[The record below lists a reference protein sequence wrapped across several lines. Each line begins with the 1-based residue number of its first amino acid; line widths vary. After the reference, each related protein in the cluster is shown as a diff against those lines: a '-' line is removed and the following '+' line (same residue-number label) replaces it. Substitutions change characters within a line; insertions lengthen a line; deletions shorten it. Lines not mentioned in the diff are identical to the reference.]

1 MSSSASIYIHIPFC
15 RTRCSYCD
23 FFSTAC
29 GKKGVSDSYVSAL
42 CREIQL
48 RFRYSGYSSVHTVY
62 IGGGTPSLLTPEQL
76 KKISDSIYSL
86 PGVSLLR
93 EFSMEVNP
101 DDVTRSFILS
111 AAASGITRL
120 SCGIQAFEDSVL
132 SRVKRRSSGKRVL
145 EALDCISEHWKGD
158 LSVDLIAAL
167 PGQTEEGLCKGLKRL
182 SEYPVDHVSLYS
194 LTIEPETPLG
204 RQVESGT
211 LSYDFEN
218 ADRMWLTGRDVL
230 ESLGFRQYEVSN
242 FCKPGKECL
251 HNLVYWNLEGYL
263 GCGAGATGT
272 LYGKN
277 AVRFTGTTDI
287 QEYTDFWLS
296 ESACIQGAPG
306 EREELNLEVQSFEFF
321 MMGLRTL
328 RGVSLDEYRR
338 RFGYEVPEKIRSEM
352 ADWEQRGTAY
362 FYRSG
367 NELYFSLGSNG
378 ILFLND
384 FLRSII

>member
-29 GKKGVSDSYVSAL
+29 GKNGVPDSYVSAL
-42 CREIQL
+42 CRDIQF
-48 RFRYSGYSSVHTVY
+48 RFELSGCSSVRTVY

-86 PGVSLLR
+86 SGASSIK
-93 EFSMEVNP
+93 EFSIEVNP
-101 DDVTRSFILS
+101 DDVSRAFIQS
-111 AAASGITRL
+111 AADSGITRL

-132 SRVKRRSSGKRVL
+132 FGVKRRSSSKRVL
-145 EALDCISEHWKGD
+145 EALDCISEQWKGD
-158 LSVDLIAAL
+158 FSVDMIAAL
-167 PGQTEEGLCKGLKRL
+167 PGQTEEGLCNGLKRL
-182 SEYPVDHVSLYS
+182 SQYPVDHVSLYS

-204 RQVESGT
+204 RQVESGG
-211 LSYDFEN
+211 LFYDFEK
-218 ADRMWLTGRDVL
+218 ADRMWLSGRDVL
-230 ESLGFRQYEVSN
+230 ESMGFRQYEVSN
-242 FCKPGKECL
+242 FCRPEKECL
-251 HNLVYWNLEGYL
+251 HNLVYWNLDDYL

-296 ESACIQGAPG
+296 ENACVQNAPG
-306 EREELNLEVQSFEFF
+306 EREELSWEVQSFEFF

-328 RGVSLDEYRR
+328 GGVSLDEYRR
-338 RFGYEVPEKIRSEM
+338 RFNRDVPEKIRSEM
-352 ADWEQRGTAY
+352 NGWEKRGAAR
-362 FYRSG
+362 FYKSG
-367 NELYFSLGSNG
+367 QDLYFSLNSKG
-378 ILFLND
+378 ILYLND

>member
-29 GKKGVSDSYVSAL
+29 GKKGVSDLYVSAL

-93 EFSMEVNP
+93 EFSIEVNP

-111 AAASGITRL
+111 AAASGVTRL

-132 SRVKRRSSGKRVL
+132 SGVKRRSSAKRVL

-182 SEYPVDHVSLYS
+182 SKYPVDHVSLYS

-251 HNLVYWNLEGYL
+251 HNLVYWNLKGYL

-296 ESACIQGAPG
+296 ESACIQGAPV

-352 ADWEQRGTAY
+352 AVWEQRGTAY

-367 NELYFSLGSNG
+367 KELYFSLGSNG

>member
-1 MSSSASIYIHIPFC
+1 
-15 RTRCSYCD
+15 
-23 FFSTAC
+23 
-29 GKKGVSDSYVSAL
+29 
-42 CREIQL
+42 
-48 RFRYSGYSSVHTVY
+48 
-62 IGGGTPSLLTPEQL
+62 
-76 KKISDSIYSL
+76 
-86 PGVSLLR
+86 
-93 EFSMEVNP
+93 MEVNP

-132 SRVKRRSSGKRVL
+132 SGVKRRSSGKRVL

-352 ADWEQRGTAY
+352 AVWEQRGTAY

-367 NELYFSLGSNG
+367 KELYFSLGSNG